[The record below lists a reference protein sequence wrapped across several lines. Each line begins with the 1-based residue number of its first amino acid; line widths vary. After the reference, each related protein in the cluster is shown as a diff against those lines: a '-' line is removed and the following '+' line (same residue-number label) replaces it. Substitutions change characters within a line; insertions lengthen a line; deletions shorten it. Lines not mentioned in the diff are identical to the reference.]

1 MEPAVC
7 RDGVNV
13 AGEVGCVVL
22 GLLGLGVGKAK
33 VSSIIGDQGIVKRAP
48 DRTAPGEKPK
58 GGGLSA
64 RAIPAFLIGRRQ
76 FCASPLNSF
85 FGVVERCLGSACEA
99 LVGLENGPV
108 GYQND

>member
-7 RDGVNV
+7 PDGVNM
-13 AGEVGCVVL
+13 ADEVGCVVL

-33 VSSIIGDQGIVKRAP
+33 VSSIIGEQGIVKRAP

-64 RAIPAFLIGRRQ
+64 RAIPGFLVSRQAALRIG
-76 FCASPLNSF
+76 A
-85 FGVVERCLGSACEA
+85 
-99 LVGLENGPV
+99 
-108 GYQND
+108 